1 MYCECYNTQLFI
13 TFKWEQIL
21 QTRSHIMMKSQHNSV
36 LHAFSVPDWSE
47 MCGVVGVLTVLLLLP
62 TQYTAGEIF
71 KMWCQEFDKYLL
83 ANIYIDID
91 ITLLISDM
99 DFLYQ
104 FNLRLHNFEGFFS
117 NVEKKKIQ
125 KLAGL
130 WLVGEVVN
138 HVGLYGSK
146 VAEGCSAF
154 QRRSFF
160 RFVDIQYIFT
170 ICIFHGTYYT
180 TWPAWKPHDV
190 VTDCYIFQCVELT
203 AWVYSHSATLDTT
216 LYVLLVLT
224 WNVTPTVSMHYCH
237 FIIEMPYAGT
247 YK

>member
-1 MYCECYNTQLFI
+1 MHNYSSLSSGSRYCKPEVISWWKVSI
-13 TFKWEQIL
+13 TVFY
-21 QTRSHIMMKSQHNSV
+21 TRFLSPTDQKCAESSV
-36 LHAFSVPDWSE
+36 FWL
-47 MCGVVGVLTVLLLLP
+47 LTVLLLLP

-104 FNLRLHNFEGFFS
+104 FNLRLHNFEGFFFQFWKK
-117 NVEKKKIQ
+117 KKKIQ

-154 QRRSFF
+154 QHRSCLWSKKAS
-160 RFVDIQYIFT
+160 VMAQSS
-170 ICIFHGTYYT
+170 
-180 TWPAWKPHDV
+180 
-190 VTDCYIFQCVELT
+190 LT
-203 AWVYSHSATLDTT
+203 ALEPVIDISLSDECFVNLIGWLTAGGHKLGHWAENDDISEHSSNKHNGK
-216 LYVLLVLT
+216 V
-224 WNVTPTVSMHYCH
+224 
-237 FIIEMPYAGT
+237 
-247 YK
+247 

>member
-1 MYCECYNTQLFI
+1 MHNYSSLSSGSRYCKPEVISWWKVSI
-13 TFKWEQIL
+13 TVFY
-21 QTRSHIMMKSQHNSV
+21 TRFLS
-36 LHAFSVPDWSE
+36 PDWSE
-47 MCGVVGVLTVLLLLP
+47 MCRVIGVLTVLLLLP

-71 KMWCQEFDKYLL
+71 KMWCQEFNKYLL

-138 HVGLYGSK
+138 HHDHVGLYGSK

-154 QRRSFF
+154 QRRSCVKLVMMNDLIW
-160 RFVDIQYIFT
+160 RLGTNLKSGIAWL
-170 ICIFHGTYYT
+170 CIF
-180 TWPAWKPHDV
+180 
-190 VTDCYIFQCVELT
+190 
-203 AWVYSHSATLDTT
+203 S
-216 LYVLLVLT
+216 LLVHSDSKRHVHLS
-224 WNVTPTVSMHYCH
+224 NFSL
-237 FIIEMPYAGT
+237 FI
-247 YK
+247 